1 MALKGLTNSKKII
14 NIINKYGHSCSY
26 TVLEELETEAT
37 FGSAQQNFVCPEGII
52 RSKNL
57 CTGVAYDNFDRFVD
71 TSSGKDTLHDTVG
84 IIFQDISNFNES
96 NSNNVIM
103 NVAEES
109 DNTPQEL
116 NEIREE
122 INEAPQQH
130 QQELNETTDEIN
142 EAPQQHQ
149 PLGITRRRRRTFD
162 AVTFEIESYNKR
174 PKLRE
179 TLEPITSSLRL
190 QIPTYISKFE
200 HIDLAWILRHFIDKP
215 RIPSWVGFNSIF
227 HESTS
232 CKQKIAYLTTIN
244 SSPTNSSV
252 VLETMKQAQQI
263 ALECKEPYMEIT
275 YDLAIAKVALQIKST
290 EKPRFDNLFIHFGS
304 FHIMMA
310 YFKAVVF
317 ISLLYHENLLKV
329 SITHPGLELQFQKGS
344 YGIKRTD
351 KPFSRQP
358 VDLTLEQ
365 TSLEKNIE
373 MNAPEAYN
381 ENAVRGTIF
390 GEHFNIKSRDQVR
403 PSNFTNEL
411 KNINFKNA
419 LIKFLCEDWENNYM
433 VPFIGVKTIYI
444 NYESCHMYQ
453 VQNEKMI
460 RSIVPELVCSA
471 HEEADTKMVFH
482 VCKTDFDAHVTIR
495 CSDTDVLIILLSNM
509 QHIRKNVQI
518 NILHGSGNTKR
529 YINVTRLYEVLGRD
543 LCSALPG
550 FHAFT
555 GCDFNPAL
563 YRRGKIFPYKILS
576 SSEKYIKAFSNLSD
590 FTNCDRQEV
599 LKIIEE
605 FVCKIYSFKSINDV
619 NVARVATFTKVYQMN
634 LKTDLFTFKNT
645 INGATFPPCKT
656 ELYQQVLRA
665 AYIAHLWSHAHLTVP
680 TAFSPTDYGW
690 EQKDGKYEFKWFDG
704 DQLPPSIQSVTGGV
718 NTTDEAERETEAENI
733 EIEETEEQEEKE
745 NESVFDSSDDN
756 SEETEYESDS
766 SVDSSGEDIND

>member
-310 YFKAVVF
+310 YFKAVGKF
-317 ISLLYHENLLKV
+317 IDNCGISDLMVNCGLLASGSVN
-329 SITHPGLELQFQKGS
+329 SFITGK
-344 YGIKRTD
+344 
-351 KPFSRQP
+351 
-358 VDLTLEQ
+358 
-365 TSLEKNIE
+365 
-373 MNAPEAYN
+373 
-381 ENAVRGTIF
+381 
-390 GEHFNIKSRDQVR
+390 HFNR
-403 PSNFTNEL
+403 
-411 KNINFKNA
+411 
-419 LIKFLCEDWENNYM
+419 
-433 VPFIGVKTIYI
+433 
-444 NYESCHMYQ
+444 
-453 VQNEKMI
+453 
-460 RSIVPELVCSA
+460 
-471 HEEADTKMVFH
+471 
-482 VCKTDFDAHVTIR
+482 CKRLHP
-495 CSDTDVLIILLSNM
+495 LLSLSL
-509 QHIRKNVQI
+509 Q
-518 NILHGSGNTKR
+518 ILHFERFIDEKKIQISDNIKETLPDFVTK
-529 YINVTRLYEVLGRD
+529 
-543 LCSALPG
+543 
-550 FHAFT
+550 
-555 GCDFNPAL
+555 
-563 YRRGKIFPYKILS
+563 
-576 SSEKYIKAFSNLSD
+576 
-590 FTNCDRQEV
+590 
-599 LKIIEE
+599 
-605 FVCKIYSFKSINDV
+605 
-619 NVARVATFTKVYQMN
+619 
-634 LKTDLFTFKNT
+634 KTADPTIVDKN
-645 INGATFPPCKT
+645 
-656 ELYQQVLRA
+656 
-665 AYIAHLWSHAHLTVP
+665 
-680 TAFSPTDYGW
+680 
-690 EQKDGKYEFKWFDG
+690 
-704 DQLPPSIQSVTGGV
+704 
-718 NTTDEAERETEAENI
+718 
-733 EIEETEEQEEKE
+733 
-745 NESVFDSSDDN
+745 
-756 SEETEYESDS
+756 
-766 SVDSSGEDIND
+766 